1 MKKWLYGV
9 PLALCAVLLAA
20 VLRQNQKFDALNA
33 EVSSLTA
40 ALEQQEQAASDL
52 REQVEELQR
61 TAHTGP
67 ALADWSVTPVSVD
80 PARRELTVR
89 ISVTTAEG
97 RSIRVDRAIAHR
109 PDVDPA
115 ENQQWPGAYSFDE
128 LTDGTVCGELTLPYA
143 EESSVAF
150 TVVYYEDRER
160 HAQEIARYDSMDELL
175 PVRLAEN
182 WGEMGYNMSGDGRL
196 YLVHRSVTLADGAA
210 VEEPVFRLL
219 KNGAVAVEA
228 PAEPMEEPGMYSGYP
243 HLESFGGLPCA
254 AGDRVELR
262 FACTDRFGLRYEF
275 PLHTWDIL
283 SAWET
288 AERWPESG
296 GVTVTWPE

>member
-1 MKKWLYGV
+1 MKKWLYGA
-9 PLALCAVLLAA
+9 PLALCVVLLAA
-20 VLRQNQKFDALNA
+20 VLRQNQRFDALHT
-33 EVSSLTA
+33 EISTLTA
-40 ALEQQEQAASDL
+40 ALERQTQAASDL
-52 REQVEELQR
+52 REQMEALERSISQ
-61 TAHTGP
+61 GP
-67 ALADWSVTPVSVD
+67 ALTDWSVTPVSVD
-80 PARRELTVR
+80 TALRELTVR
-89 ISVTTAEG
+89 VSVTPAEG
-97 RSIRVDRAIAHR
+97 RDIRVDRAIAHR

-143 EESSVAF
+143 EESPVAF
-150 TVVYYEDRER
+150 TVVYEEDGQRR
-160 HAQEIARYDSMDELL
+160 TREIARYDSMDDLL

-196 YLVHRSVTLADGAA
+196 YLVHQSVTLADGAA
-210 VEEPVFRLL
+210 VEEPVYRLL

-228 PAEPMEEPGMYSGYP
+228 PAEPMEEPGTYSGYT

-262 FACTDRFGLRYEF
+262 FACTDQYGLRYEF
-275 PLHTWDIL
+275 PLRAWDIV
-283 SAWET
+283 SPWQT

-296 GVTVTWPE
+296 VRVIWPE

>member
-20 VLRQNQKFDALNA
+20 VLWQNQKFDALNA

-40 ALEQQEQAASDL
+40 ALEQQAREASDL
-52 REQVEELQR
+52 REQMETLRRSLPE
-61 TAHTGP
+61 GP

-80 PARRELTVR
+80 PAHRELTVR
-89 ISVTTAEG
+89 VSVAPAEG
-97 RSIRVDRAIAHR
+97 RDIRVDRAIAHR
-109 PDVDPA
+109 PDADPA

-143 EESSVAF
+143 EESPVAL
-150 TVVYYEDRER
+150 TVVYYEGLER
-160 HAQEIARYDSMDELL
+160 HTQEIARYDSMDALL

-196 YLVHRSVTLADGAA
+196 YLVHQSVALADGAA
-210 VEEPVFRLL
+210 VEEPVYRLV

-228 PAEPMEEPGMYSGYP
+228 PAEPMQEPGTYSGYP
-243 HLESFGGLPCA
+243 HLEEFGGLPCT

-262 FACTDRFGLRYEF
+262 FACTDQYGLHYEF
-275 PLHTWDIL
+275 TLHTWDIL
-283 SAWET
+283 SSWQT
-288 AERWPESG
+288 AERWPEG
-296 GVTVTWPE
+296 GVRVTWPE

>member
-1 MKKWLYGV
+1 MKKWLYGA

-20 VLRQNQKFDALNA
+20 VLWQNQRFDALHT
-33 EVSSLTA
+33 EISSLTA
-40 ALEQQEQAASDL
+40 ALEQQAQAASDL

-61 TAHTGP
+61 AVPAGP
-67 ALADWSVTPVSVD
+67 ALTDWSVTPVSVD

-89 ISVTTAEG
+89 VSVTPAEG
-97 RSIRVDRAIAHR
+97 RDIRVDRAIAHR

-115 ENQQWPGAYSFDE
+115 ENQQWPGAYSFDA
-128 LTDGTVCGELTLPYA
+128 LTDGTVWGELTLPYA
-143 EESSVAF
+143 EESPVAF
-150 TVVYYEDRER
+150 TVVCYEGRER
-160 HAQEIARYDSMDELL
+160 CTQEIARYDSMDALL

-196 YLVHRSVTLADGAA
+196 YLVHQSVTLADGMTAD
-210 VEEPVFRLL
+210 VPVFRLL

-228 PAEPMEEPGMYSGYP
+228 PAEPMQEPGTYSGYP

-262 FACTDRFGLRYEF
+262 FACRDSYGLSYEF
-275 PLHTWDIL
+275 PLHTWDII
-283 SAWET
+283 SSWQT
-288 AERWPESG
+288 AERWPEG
-296 GVTVTWPE
+296 GVVVTWPE